1 MAVLTA
7 DQAYA
12 LARKY
17 VKDTVDGAG
26 AVAGKNCTISSITA
40 ITGGHR
46 ITFEWT
52 LDSGTVQT
60 DTLDVM
66 DGADGTDGED
76 GVGIAS
82 ITFKEKDTDG
92 NNVYTVTYTDSNTD
106 EIICPIGPKGEDGI
120 GVPTGGKAGQILTKK
135 SNDDGDTEWKDPEV
149 SSQVQ
154 SDWGQDDSSKV
165 DFIKNKP
172 ENLVQDADYVHTDNN
187 FTDEDKTALQQT
199 IPLEI
204 SQLQASI
211 LGLQSE
217 ITISGKKVI
226 I

>member
-1 MAVLTA
+1 MALTA
-7 DQAYA
+7 KKVYA
-12 LARKY
+12 LCKKY
-17 VKDTVDGAG
+17 TDNSIAGGGAI
-26 AVAGKNCTISSITA
+26 AGKNCVITSIVP
-40 ITGGHR
+40 ITGGNR
-46 ITFEWT
+46 ITFQWT
-52 LDSGTVQT
+52 LDNGTVQT

-66 DGADGTDGED
+66 DGVDGTDGTD

-82 ITFKEKDTDG
+82 ITFKEKDIDG

-120 GVPTGGKAGQILTKK
+120 GVPTGGTAGQILTKK
-135 SNDDGDTEWKDPEV
+135 SNDDGDTEWKDPGA

-154 SDWGQDDSSKV
+154 SDWEQDDSSKV